1 MRFSE
6 SSNQINQDIYNENRP
21 LTKLPSNY
29 CFDGIDLIKFICAFL
44 VCIIHISPLPTESL
58 LYSNY
63 INFGFQQYICRIA
76 VPFYFMA
83 SGFFLFRKID
93 LTNIDTNRIQ
103 KYCFKTLRLL
113 GTWTLLLVVGWTGHL
128 WYLGALVVA
137 VVLISVL
144 LKYHIKFKYIALL
157 SILLYIIGLLGDSYH
172 GIIEPLKN
180 INIFSFIF
188 SGYEYFFS
196 TTRNGV
202 FMGFIFV
209 LMGVLFAHNKILL
222 NLKSAVLCFCISM
235 LLLLVEVFVL
245 QYFSN
250 PKDHN
255 MYISLIPA
263 TFFLFTLQHI

>member
-1 MRFSE
+1 MYGTWSKIPLMMLNFCFKLLIQFQKFHRFRLLQHQNSIKKKKIYLWVISMRFSE

-63 INFGFQQYICRIA
+63 INFGLQQYICRIA

-103 KYCFKTLRLL
+103 KYCFKALRLL
-113 GTWTLLLVVGWTGHL
+113 GTWTLLLVVGRTGHL

-172 GIIEPLKN
+172 GII
-180 INIFSFIF
+180 
-188 SGYEYFFS
+188 
-196 TTRNGV
+196 
-202 FMGFIFV
+202 
-209 LMGVLFAHNKILL
+209 
-222 NLKSAVLCFCISM
+222 
-235 LLLLVEVFVL
+235 
-245 QYFSN
+245 
-250 PKDHN
+250 
-255 MYISLIPA
+255 
-263 TFFLFTLQHI
+263 